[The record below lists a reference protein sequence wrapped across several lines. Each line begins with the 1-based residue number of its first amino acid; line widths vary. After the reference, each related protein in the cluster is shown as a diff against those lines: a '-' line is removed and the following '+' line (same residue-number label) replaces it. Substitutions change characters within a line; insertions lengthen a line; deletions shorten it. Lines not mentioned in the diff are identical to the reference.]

1 MPSTFFGLNIARSG
15 MSTYNVWLNTTA
27 HNISNVKTVGYTRQ
41 TVNQSA
47 SKPISFG
54 TRYGMVGSGTEA
66 LDIVSERDVYYDA
79 KYRLSNSD
87 FGKYETFS
95 YYMKGIENSLYVK
108 DSETG
113 GLTNALDN
121 FFKSITSLTTGA
133 SDTTKRTKTIGDA
146 DMLTHYIKQT
156 ANDLQ
161 TMQKDVNDQ
170 IAKTVDRINS
180 YGQEIASL
188 TKQINT
194 LEIYGTKANDLRDQR
209 AKLLDEL
216 SELVDVQVMEKVP
229 AGGEGLT
236 QYIVSIGGAKLVDTN
251 DNYTISYEANGV
263 KHSQNDI
270 DKLYDLKWSN
280 GQDFDVHGEG
290 LGGKLQAL
298 FQLRDGN
305 NGEVFSGKAT
315 AAAGSDKIVI
325 SDVNDMGKSIMKLDL
340 PATDGVIAIGTARY
354 RYESFDVSVDGN
366 GNYTYTFNLKDGV
379 TVGAA
384 ANGQKATIGEE
395 VNYRGIPYYMSQ
407 LNEFVRTFSYRF
419 NEVQCGGY
427 DMNGDPGKQMF
438 VGKDGV
444 LNADM
449 NFDTIP
455 VNAENKPINF
465 TFSSVIDPTTVK
477 DGKVNTSYYSLTA
490 LNTTID
496 SDILKD
502 GKLLALSDQPKNPD
516 GTAEVENAE
525 NLKIMSAMEN
535 DKTMFRQGQPGSF
548 LKVLT
553 ATVGVDAE
561 KVNTASMNA
570 ENIKNA
576 VDNRRLS
583 KAGVDEDEEAQ
594 NLIICQNLL
603 NYQYKVLSVM
613 NEALDKLIN
622 GTAV

>member
-1 MPSTFFGLNIARSG
+1 MPSTFFGLNIVRTG

-41 TVNQSA
+41 TVNQA
-47 SKPISFG
+47 AGKPISFG

-66 LDIVSERDVYYDA
+66 ISIDSERDVYYDA
-79 KYRLSNSD
+79 KYRLSNTD
-87 FGKYETFS
+87 YGKYETFA
-95 YYMKGIENSLYVK
+95 YYMDSIEKSLYVK

-121 FFKSITSLTTGA
+121 FFQSIKDLTTGA

-146 DMLTHYIKQT
+146 DMLTHYVKQA

-251 DNYTISYEANGV
+251 DHYTISYEVNGV

-270 DKLYDLKWSN
+270 DKLYDLRWSN

-315 AAAGSDKIVI
+315 AAGDDKIVI
-325 SDVNDMGKSIMKLDL
+325 TDVNDMGKSIMKLDL
-340 PATDGVIAIGTARY
+340 PATDGVIAVGTARY
-354 RYESFDVSVDGN
+354 QYKSFDVSVDAN

-379 TVGAA
+379 KVGTAA
-384 ANGQKATIGEE
+384 AGQDARVGEE
-395 VNYRGIPYYMSQ
+395 VDYRGIPYYMSQ
-407 LNEFVRTFSYRF
+407 LNEFIRTFSYQF

-427 DMNGDPGKQMF
+427 DLNGDKGKQMF

-449 NFDTIP
+449 NFDKIP
-455 VNAENKPINF
+455 VNAEGKPVGF
-465 TFSSVIDPTTVK
+465 TFSSVIDPSTVS
-477 DGKVNTSYYSLTA
+477 DGKVTTSYYCLTA
-490 LNTTID
+490 LNSTID
-496 SDILKD
+496 ADILKD

-516 GTAEVENAE
+516 GTAEVENSE
-525 NLKIMSAMEN
+525 NLKKMSALEN

-553 ATVGVDAE
+553 ATVGVDSQ
-561 KVNTASMNA
+561 KVITASKNA
-570 ENIKNA
+570 ENIKNS

-594 NLIICQNLL
+594 NLIMCQNLL

-613 NEALDKLIN
+613 NEVLDKLIN